1 MKTYLPTIVLL
12 TFLFLSCGTSKNVV
26 DDLATNHKI
35 LSQIDLSAVEN
46 DKVPVM
52 INPGRFVQDTVFYR
66 LPKVIP
72 GTYAVSDFGN
82 FIENFQAYDY
92 DGNPVAYKKIDNN
105 SWAIYGATS
114 LDRISY
120 LVNDTFDVEGGDI
133 PTPFS
138 PTGTNI
144 QADNYV
150 LNLPGFIG
158 YFDGLRENA
167 YELEVIAPVAF
178 DKTSALPKI
187 SEETSDDGNI
197 ISTIYHAERYF
208 EVTDNPMMYGD
219 LDVEEFEVGG
229 IKVVLSVYSPNKLH
243 SAKSLKEAMY
253 KMMKAQKSY
262 LGEINSTSRYD
273 IYVYLADKTE
283 GSPQGFGALEHHT
296 STVVVMPESMP
307 PASLE
312 KGMIDVVSHEFFHIL
327 SPLTVHSEDVHYF
340 DYNDPTFSKH
350 LWMYEGLTE
359 YFANLF
365 QVNQGLISEDEFFS
379 KMLNKINMASR
390 LDDTMS
396 FTVMSENILNN
407 PYKANY
413 INVYQKGALIGMCL
427 DIILREESKGERGIL
442 SVMKELS
449 AKYGV
454 DQPFEDDKVIDE
466 ITGMTY
472 PSVGQFFK
480 DHVIGTKPID
490 YDLYFERAGLSL
502 QEAKVET
509 NYIQNAGAL
518 ILKGDNASQSIVFNE
533 LVTENSFWN
542 DNGALPN
549 DKIKE
554 IDGVAVNLGNAN
566 AIFGEVHG
574 WKPGREVRV
583 VLERDGTE
591 IVIEKSLTPTY
602 TTGQLMKRNVDMTQD
617 QKVLLE
623 SWLKGS

>member
-1 MKTYLPTIVLL
+1 MKSYLLAILMSG
-12 TFLFLSCGTSKNVV
+12 FLFLSCGPSKKVGS
-26 DDLATNHKI
+26 DLATNNQI
-35 LSQIDLSAVEN
+35 MSQIDLSAIEN
-46 DKVPVM
+46 DKVPVL

-66 LPKVIP
+66 MPKVIP

-82 FIENFQAYDY
+82 FIENFEAYDY
-92 DGNPVAYKKIDNN
+92 EGNLVEYKKLDNN
-105 SWAIYGATS
+105 SWAIYGAKS

-144 QADNYV
+144 HPDNYV

-158 YFDGLRENA
+158 YFDGFQENA
-167 YELEVIAPVAF
+167 YQLEVIAPETI
-178 DKTSALPKI
+178 DKTSSLTKI
-187 SEETSDDGNI
+187 SEQLGENGNV
-197 ISTIYHAERYF
+197 STIYHADRYF
-208 EVTDNPMMYGD
+208 EVIDNPMMYGH
-219 LDVEEFEVGG
+219 LDIEEFEVGG
-229 IKVVLSVYSPNKLH
+229 IKVLLSVYSPNKLH

-253 KMMKAQKSY
+253 KMMKAQKTY

-273 IYVYLADKTE
+273 IYVYLADKSE
-283 GSPQGFGALEHHT
+283 GAPRGFGALEHHT

-307 PASLE
+307 AASLE
-312 KGMIDVVSHEFFHIL
+312 SGMIDVVSHEFFHIL

-365 QVNQGLISEDEFFS
+365 QVNQGLIGEDEFYS
-379 KMLNKINMASR
+379 KMMNKISTASR

-396 FTVMSENILNN
+396 FTVMSENILDE

-413 INVYQKGALIGMCL
+413 YNVYQKGALIGMCL

-449 AKYGV
+449 EKYGV
-454 DQPFEDDKVIDE
+454 DQPFEDDRIIDE
-466 ITGMTY
+466 ITAMTY
-472 PSVGQFFK
+472 PAVGQFFK
-480 DHVIGTKPID
+480 DHVIGTNPID
-490 YDLYFERAGLSL
+490 YEQYFERAGLSL
-502 QEAKVET
+502 QQAEVET
-509 NYIQNAGAL
+509 NYIQNAGAM
-518 ILKGDNASQSIVFNE
+518 ILKGDHEAKSVVFNE
-533 LVTENSFWN
+533 LVTKNSFWN
-542 DNGALPN
+542 ENGALPN
-549 DKIKE
+549 DKIKA
-554 IDGVAVNLGNAN
+554 IDGVEVTMGNAN
-566 AIFGEVHG
+566 TIFGEVYG
-574 WKPGREVRV
+574 WEPGRDVRI

-591 IVIEKSLTPTY
+591 LVIEKTLTPTY
-602 TTGQLMKRNVDMTQD
+602 TTGKLLKRNADMTTE
-617 QKVLLE
+617 QKNLLE

>member
-1 MKTYLPTIVLL
+1 MKSYLLAILMSG
-12 TFLFLSCGTSKNVV
+12 FLFLSCGPSKKVGS
-26 DDLATNHKI
+26 DLATNNQI
-35 LSQIDLSAVEN
+35 MSQIDLSAIEN
-46 DKVPVM
+46 DKVPVL

-66 LPKVIP
+66 MPKVIP

-82 FIENFQAYDY
+82 FIENFEAYDY
-92 DGNPVAYKKIDNN
+92 EGNLVEYKKLDNN
-105 SWAIYGATS
+105 SWAIYGAKS

-144 QADNYV
+144 HPDNYV

-158 YFDGLRENA
+158 YFDGFQENA
-167 YELEVIAPVAF
+167 YQLEVIAPETM
-178 DKTSALPKI
+178 DKTSSLTKI
-187 SEETSDDGNI
+187 SEQLGENGNV
-197 ISTIYHAERYF
+197 STIYHADRYF
-208 EVTDNPMMYGD
+208 EVIDNPMMYGH
-219 LDVEEFEVGG
+219 LDIEEFEVGG
-229 IKVVLSVYSPNKLH
+229 IKVLLSVYSPNKLH

-253 KMMKAQKSY
+253 KMMKAQKTY

-273 IYVYLADKTE
+273 IYVYLADKSE
-283 GSPQGFGALEHHT
+283 GAPRGFGALEHHT

-307 PASLE
+307 AASLE
-312 KGMIDVVSHEFFHIL
+312 SGMIDVVSHEFFHIL

-365 QVNQGLISEDEFFS
+365 QVNQGLIGEDEFYS
-379 KMLNKINMASR
+379 KMMNKISTASR

-396 FTVMSENILNN
+396 FTVMSENILDE

-413 INVYQKGALIGMCL
+413 YNVYQKGALIGMCL

-449 AKYGV
+449 EKYGV
-454 DQPFEDDKVIDE
+454 DQPFEDDRIIDE
-466 ITGMTY
+466 ITAMTY
-472 PSVGQFFK
+472 PAVGQFFK
-480 DHVIGTKPID
+480 DHVIGTNPID
-490 YDLYFERAGLSL
+490 YEQYFERAGLSL
-502 QEAKVET
+502 QQAEVET
-509 NYIQNAGAL
+509 NYIQNAGAM
-518 ILKGDNASQSIVFNE
+518 ILKGDHEAKSVVFNE
-533 LVTENSFWN
+533 LVTKNSFWN
-542 DNGALPN
+542 ENGALPN
-549 DKIKE
+549 DKIKA
-554 IDGVAVNLGNAN
+554 IDGVEVTMGNAN
-566 AIFGEVHG
+566 TIFGEVYG
-574 WKPGREVRV
+574 WEPGRDVQI

-591 IVIEKSLTPTY
+591 LVIEKTLTPTY
-602 TTGQLMKRNVDMTQD
+602 TTGKLLKRNADMTTE
-617 QKVLLE
+617 QKNLLE

>member
-1 MKTYLPTIVLL
+1 MKSYLLAILMSG
-12 TFLFLSCGTSKNVV
+12 FLFLSCGPSKKVGS
-26 DDLATNHKI
+26 DLATNNQI
-35 LSQIDLSAVEN
+35 MSQIDLSAIEN
-46 DKVPVM
+46 DKVPVL

-66 LPKVIP
+66 MPKVIP

-82 FIENFQAYDY
+82 FIENFEAYDY
-92 DGNPVAYKKIDNN
+92 EGNLVEYKKLDNN
-105 SWAIYGATS
+105 SWAIYGAKS

-144 QADNYV
+144 HPDNYV

-158 YFDGLRENA
+158 YFDGFQENA
-167 YELEVIAPVAF
+167 YQLEVIAPETM
-178 DKTSALPKI
+178 DKTSSLTKI
-187 SEETSDDGNI
+187 SEQLGENGNV
-197 ISTIYHAERYF
+197 STIYNADRYF
-208 EVTDNPMMYGD
+208 EVIDNPMMYGH
-219 LDVEEFEVGG
+219 LDIEEFEVGG
-229 IKVVLSVYSPNKLH
+229 IKVLLSVYSPNKLH

-253 KMMKAQKSY
+253 KMMKAQKTY

-273 IYVYLADKTE
+273 IYVYLADKSE
-283 GSPQGFGALEHHT
+283 GAPRGFGALEHHT

-307 PASLE
+307 AASLE

-365 QVNQGLISEDEFFS
+365 QVNQGLIGEDEFYS
-379 KMLNKINMASR
+379 KMMNKISTASR

-396 FTVMSENILNN
+396 FTVMSENILDQ

-413 INVYQKGALIGMCL
+413 YNVYQKGALIGMCL

-449 AKYGV
+449 EKYGV
-454 DQPFEDDKVIDE
+454 DQPFEDDRIIDE
-466 ITGMTY
+466 ITAMTY
-472 PSVGQFFK
+472 PAVGQFFK
-480 DHVIGTKPID
+480 DHVIGTNPID
-490 YDLYFERAGLSL
+490 YEQYFERAGLSL
-502 QEAKVET
+502 QQAEVET
-509 NYIQNAGAL
+509 NYIQNAGAM
-518 ILKGDNASQSIVFNE
+518 IVKGDHAAKSVVFNE
-533 LVTENSFWN
+533 LVTKNSFWN
-542 DNGALPN
+542 ENGALPN
-549 DKIKE
+549 DKIKA
-554 IDGVAVNLGNAN
+554 IDGVEVTMGNAN
-566 AIFGEVHG
+566 TIFGEVYG
-574 WKPGREVRV
+574 WEPGRDVQI
-583 VLERDGTE
+583 VLERDGNE
-591 IVIEKSLTPTY
+591 LVIEKTLTPTY
-602 TTGQLMKRNVDMTQD
+602 TTGKLLKRNADMTTE
-617 QKVLLE
+617 QKNLLE